1 MIVDDE
7 PALVEL
13 CEEILADVGYEPV
26 GFRSSTQALQRFRA
40 DPARFDVVLTDEAMP
55 DLTGAELGREIR
67 RIRPDMPVVL
77 MSRHGGTQLAERA
90 AAMAV
95 NELLR
100 KPLQAR
106 DLAESLA
113 RVLRKV
119 ESTRVAS

>member
-1 MIVDDE
+1 
-7 PALVEL
+7 
-13 CEEILADVGYEPV
+13 
-26 GFRSSTQALQRFRA
+26 
-40 DPARFDVVLTDEAMP
+40 
-55 DLTGAELGREIR
+55 
-67 RIRPDMPVVL
+67 
-77 MSRHGGTQLAERA
+77 
-90 AAMAV
+90 V

>member
-1 MIVDDE
+1 
-7 PALVEL
+7 
-13 CEEILADVGYEPV
+13 
-26 GFRSSTQALQRFRA
+26 
-40 DPARFDVVLTDEAMP
+40 MP
-55 DLTGAELGREIR
+55 DLTGAELAREIR

-77 MSRHGGTQLAERA
+77 MSGHGGTQLVERA
-90 AAMAV
+90 AAMGV